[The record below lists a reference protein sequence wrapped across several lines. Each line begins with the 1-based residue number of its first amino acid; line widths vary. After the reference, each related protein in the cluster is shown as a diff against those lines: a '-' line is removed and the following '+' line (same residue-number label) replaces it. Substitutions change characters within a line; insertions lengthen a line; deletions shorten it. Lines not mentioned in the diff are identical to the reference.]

1 MDVHSMMFI
10 GFGFLMTFLKRYG
23 YSAVGY
29 NFLVA
34 AYVLEWALLVR
45 GWIEHGL
52 FDSETIMISIEN
64 LLVADFC
71 AAAVLIS
78 FGAVIGKASL
88 TQLVVMASFE
98 VVVQGFNEHVGLG
111 FLKAYDVG
119 ESIYVHVFGAFFG
132 LAVAKV
138 LHHKEIESKDES
150 SNYHSDL
157 FSMIGTVFLWLY
169 WVS

>member
-1 MDVHSMMFI
+1 MMFI

-88 TQLVVMASFE
+88 TQLVVMASF
-98 VVVQGFNEHVGLG
+98 FC
-111 FLKAYDVG
+111 YDYF
-119 ESIYVHVFGAFFG
+119 INLYTIFF
-132 LAVAKV
+132 
-138 LHHKEIESKDES
+138 I
-150 SNYHSDL
+150 N
-157 FSMIGTVFLWLY
+157 T
-169 WVS
+169 